1 MLLQLLK
8 HTLNTLFALS
18 FALSLFFKECIVKYF
33 YLGLCHYVNAALI
46 LLMDFF
52 F

>member
-1 MLLQLLK
+1 MHSLHSLL
-8 HTLNTLFALS
+8 
-18 FALSLFFKECIVKYF
+18 LSLSFKECIVKYI
-33 YLGLCHYVNAALI
+33 YLGLCHYIDAALI